1 MGQLLMDT
9 ISFGTELGRE
19 RSRLE
24 TGSVIPDTVRCSSVW
39 NEVARY
45 GSLGFGSDRR
55 DRF

>member
-9 ISFGTELGRE
+9 MSFGTELGRE
-19 RSRLE
+19 RIRLE
-24 TGSVIPDTVRCSSVW
+24 TSSVIPDTVQCPSIWS
-39 NEVARY
+39 ELARY